1 MYVRIARFE
10 NASGDW
16 DERIEVRKRMS
27 GEVDSPMAQARDAVT
42 RAMMP
47 VDRENNRGAGVIFCE
62 TEDDLRRVDQAMNEM
77 SPPSGA
83 GTRTSVEVY
92 EVAVDEQPA
101 QAVPP
106 SGCAT
111 APQGRRPVRKGVG
124 SAPAGLRF
132 GCGTSRRYRR
142 RVARPFRVPLE
153 DRLRGREWV
162 SAQARREVHSAVETT
177 GSSRRGRSSAPPGL
191 VRKYDYWSNNN
202 ERLADAGPSSPRPLR
217 ARGGPAGD
225 GGPVRVGPTSGAD
238 GPTG

>member
-101 QAVPP
+101 
-106 SGCAT
+106 
-111 APQGRRPVRKGVG
+111 
-124 SAPAGLRF
+124 
-132 GCGTSRRYRR
+132 
-142 RVARPFRVPLE
+142 
-153 DRLRGREWV
+153 
-162 SAQARREVHSAVETT
+162 
-177 GSSRRGRSSAPPGL
+177 
-191 VRKYDYWSNNN
+191 
-202 ERLADAGPSSPRPLR
+202 
-217 ARGGPAGD
+217 
-225 GGPVRVGPTSGAD
+225 
-238 GPTG
+238 